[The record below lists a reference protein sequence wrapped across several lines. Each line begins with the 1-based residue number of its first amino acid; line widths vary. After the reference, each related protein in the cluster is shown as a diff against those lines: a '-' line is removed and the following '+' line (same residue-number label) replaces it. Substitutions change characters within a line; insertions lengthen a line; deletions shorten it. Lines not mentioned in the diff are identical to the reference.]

1 MSTKES
7 MRDFQAE
14 VDITICELGC
24 LLSRDD
30 ENVHKDMSEAFP
42 RFDVSEI
49 TKGRKLEL
57 IGDFAAVYEIK
68 ELSFTNEVYESRDDT
83 ASQSLMTYSIFAED
97 RFVLKTLQ
105 HKQFFI
111 REDQELRTAYLK
123 TEIRLL
129 SNISHPNIV
138 KLKATSHDINTFLV
152 LERLFDT
159 LTVRIQQWKEQQNK
173 IGQIFR
179 KKKVEK
185 MSEKKMHIAYDIA
198 AALEHL
204 NKHGIIHRDIKPCNF
219 SFDSVSFC
227 CLLEHKSSLNI

>member
-7 MRDFQAE
+7 LRDFQTE
-14 VDITICELGC
+14 VDITICDLGC

-42 RFDVSEI
+42 RFDVWEI

-57 IGDFAAVYEIK
+57 IGDFAVVYEIE
-68 ELSFTNEVYESRDDT
+68 ELSFNNELNENRDDT
-83 ASQSLMTYSIFAED
+83 DSQSFMTYPTFAEN

-105 HKQFFI
+105 HKQCVL

-129 SNISHPNIV
+129 SNISHPNII

-173 IGQIFR
+173 IGRMFR

-185 MSEKKMHIAYDIA
+185 ISEKKIHMAYDIA

-204 NKHGIIHRDIKPCNF
+204 NKHGIIHRDIKPCNI
-219 SFDSVSFC
+219 SFDSVSFW
-227 CLLEHKSSLNI
+227 CLLEH